1 MFLREFLMLHTGR
14 HHVLNEDVFFAEAI
28 FYLVNL
34 DACFVTF
41 GTPAG
46 VDLALYFFR
55 CSIT

>member
-1 MFLREFLMLHTGR
+1 MLHTGR